1 MNSQEFMKMMEVRAE
16 VTDEMLDHIL
26 IVADQEMEGIDDP
39 DGRLTTSKIVEIS
52 MRIGTR
58 IATQV
63 ITEYMVG
70 TSRSDL
76 PAEKMN

>member
-1 MNSQEFMKMMEVRAE
+1 MNSHEFMKMLEERAE

-26 IVADQEMEGIDDP
+26 IVADHEMEGIDDP
-39 DGRLTTSKIVEIS
+39 DGRLTTRKIVEIA
-52 MRIGTR
+52 MKIGTR

-63 ITEYMVG
+63 IAEHMVDMAG
-70 TSRSDL
+70 SGL

>member
-39 DGRLTTSKIVEIS
+39 DGRLTTSKIVEIA
-52 MRIGTR
+52 MKIGTR

>member
-39 DGRLTTSKIVEIS
+39 DGRLTTSKIVEIA
-52 MRIGTR
+52 MKIGTR

-63 ITEYMVG
+63 ITEYMVD